1 MIEIFFDDN
10 QEEFDLAQLFK
21 FLEEIMKKQNV
32 KLPFNIVLTGNEEI
46 QRLNRDFRAKDRI
59 TDVLSFPW
67 EEEDFLGE
75 IYISIPQV
83 AKQAPDFGATF
94 EQELQRVSLHGVLH
108 LLGYDHIA
116 KDDKLKMETIEEK
129 YLERSI
135 Y

>member
-10 QEEFDLAQLFK
+10 QEEFDLVDLIQ
-21 FLEEIMKKQNV
+21 FLEKVMEKQSV
-32 KLPFNIVLTGNEEI
+32 IRPLNIILTGNEEI
-46 QRLNRDFRAKDRI
+46 QNLNRDFRAKDRV

-67 EEEDFLGE
+67 EEDDFLGE

-94 EQELQRVSLHGVLH
+94 EQELKRVSLHGVLH

-116 KDDKLKMETIEEK
+116 KDDKLKMERMEEK

>member
-10 QEEFDLAQLFK
+10 QEEFDLADLIQ
-21 FLEEIMKKQNV
+21 FLELVMEKQNV
-32 KLPFNIVLTGNEEI
+32 KLPLNIILTGNEEI
-46 QRLNRDFRAKDRI
+46 QNLNRDFRAKDRV
-59 TDVLSFPW
+59 TDVLSFAW
-67 EEEDFLGE
+67 EEDDFLGE

-116 KDDKLKMETIEEK
+116 KDDKLKMETMEEK

>member
-1 MIEIFFDDN
+1 
-10 QEEFDLAQLFK
+10 LAQLFK

-32 KLPFNIVLTGNEEI
+32 KLPFNIVLTSNEEI